1 MYTIYVDGSLLYA
14 PNLADDGYA
23 VMSPKVKLKLN
34 SASALSCIIPLTNPM
49 YDSISKLKSVI
60 KVYDGNRRI
69 FRGRVIDDEKDF
81 YNRKSIMAQGEL
93 AYLNDSILRPYSYT
107 GPVAGYFTMLI
118 NQHNAQVGAEKRFAV
133 GNVTVTDANDNIV
146 RVSSEAAK
154 TLTEM
159 KDKLLDMLG
168 GYIIPRYEVE
178 NGVEVEYLDYLADS
192 GGQNSQ
198 PIVFAEN
205 LLDLEQYIDASE
217 VCTVLVPYGKADR
230 DTGIRVGIESVN
242 DGLDYIESVT
252 GIELFGRVVGTK
264 TWNDVTDPAALLS
277 KAQTMLSMSILMS
290 IQLDLKAVDLSRLG
304 CDVNSIRIGEY
315 NRVVSPPHG
324 IDAWYQCSEVDL
336 RLDRID
342 GSEFSF
348 GATGTTLTQR
358 QASNSNQLVQAA
370 ISAATAGVSANATAN
385 ALNIAL
391 QEISQDYCTAAQYA
405 ALEARVAALEGN

>member
-1 MYTIYVDGSLLYA
+1 MYTIYVDNSLLYA

-23 VMSPKVKLKLN
+23 VMTPKVKLKLN
-34 SASALSCIIPLTNPM
+34 SASAFSCVIPPTNPT
-49 YDSISKLKSVI
+49 YDEISKLKSVV

-81 YNRKSIMAQGEL
+81 YSRKSIMAQGEL
-93 AYLNDSILRPYSYT
+93 AYLNDSILRPYNYSGT
-107 GPVAGYFTMLI
+107 VAGYFTMLV
-118 NQHNAQVGAEKRFAV
+118 NQHNAQVDSEKQFRV
-133 GNVTVTDANDNIV
+133 GNVTVTDANDYIV
-146 RVSSEAAK
+146 RSNSEASK
-154 TLTEM
+154 TWSEM
-159 KDKLLDMLG
+159 KSKLLDLLG

>member
-60 KVYDGNRRI
+60 KVYDENRRI

-107 GPVAGYFTMLI
+107 GPVAGYFTMLV

-205 LLDLEQYIDASE
+205 LLDLDQYIDASE
-217 VCTVLVPYGKADR
+217 VCTVLVPYGKADD
-230 DTGIRVGIESVN
+230 DTGVRVGIASVN
-242 DGLDYIESVT
+242 DGADYIESET
-252 GIELFGRVVGTK
+252 GIDLFGKVVGTQI
-264 TWNDVTDPAALLS
+264 WDDVTEPANLLTKAQAAL
-277 KAQTMLSMSILMS
+277 AMSILMS
-290 IQLDLKAVDLSRLG
+290 IQLDIRAVDLSRLG
-304 CDVNSIRIGEY
+304 ADVSAIRIGEY

-324 IDAWYQCSEVDL
+324 IDAWYQCSEIEL
-336 RLDRID
+336 RLDKID
-342 GSEFSF
+342 GSKFAF

-358 QASNSNQLVQAA
+358 QASNSSQIVQAA
-370 ISAATAGVSANATAN
+370 VTAVTAEVGANAAAN

-391 QEISQDYCTAAQYA
+391 GEIANDYVTKTDFN
-405 ALEARVAALEGN
+405 ALLSRVEALEGN

>member
-1 MYTIYVDGSLLYA
+1 MYTIYVDGALLYA

-23 VMSPKVKLKLN
+23 VMTPKIKMKLN
-34 SASALSCIIPLTNPM
+34 TASSLECIIPPTNPT
-49 YDSISKLKSVI
+49 YDGISKLKSVI
-60 KVYDGNRRI
+60 KVYDGNKRI

-93 AYLNDSILRPYSYT
+93 TYLNDSILRPYSYT
-107 GPVAGYFTMLI
+107 GTVAGYFEMLVT
-118 NQHNAQVGAEKRFAV
+118 QHNAQVGQEKQFRV
-133 GNVTVTDANDNIV
+133 GNVTATGASENIV
-146 RVSSEAAK
+146 RVNPDAVQTWA
-154 TLTEM
+154 EM
-159 KDKLLDMLG
+159 KDNLLGPLG
-168 GYIIPRYEVE
+168 GYIIPRCEVE
-178 NGVEVEYLDYLADS
+178 NGVEVEYLDYLSDS
-192 GGQNSQ
+192 GGQNNQ

-205 LLDLEQYIDASE
+205 LLDLDQYIDASE

-242 DGLDYIESVT
+242 DGLDYIESAT
-252 GIELFGRVVGTK
+252 GIELFGRVVGTE

-304 CDVNSIRIGEY
+304 VDVNSIRIGEY